1 MRKICALHIVFIL
14 ALCSVS
20 VTAQVSDSLKVDTLR
35 AATPDSVLP
44 DKNNRAL
51 PKKEEKVIKRVSPWM
66 QQSDSFSN
74 TITNDSLLRW
84 QIWPNWGDF
93 YAYRKDVLSYRQGTI
108 GRVDAF
114 SINGYDMHEQNVFF
128 DEVGLNNPITGAI
141 NYNFIPHHKIKSA
154 SETYSG
160 RLTTR
165 ISSKDYYI
173 TKPISYL
180 NYDESSAGY
189 RNLEFMLAQNTS
201 PSTNVELSF
210 WDRREDGYYLRSGV
224 QGSQVFGKIYHHLGD
239 RFQIQGMYLRNQFEN
254 EEPFGYV
261 VSDPTFFGFDEF
273 TSQSNESSAKTEHL
287 RTDMKIGIYE
297 RADTSS
303 AETGG
308 LILTKTRN
316 DYNLTFSSDTLFWD
330 LSEYRA
336 KLFKSLDVGPLS
348 LKGEVDGYFVSTT
361 DSSTIAKR
369 KWGGSSA
376 SFSSEYSFLKSFSAM
391 LSGELEQRNDSQAG
405 NNLSVG
411 LLFGGR
417 LFSGKIVAS
426 KESRMPSIQSMYWG
440 GRNYFGNTALKNEE
454 VQSLYGE
461 LKIRLKDK
469 FEMGISARYKNS
481 KDAILLSQSNT
492 FVNGGDIDLLNGTV
506 FGKYESQ
513 LLEIE
518 SSASTEYALK
528 ESYIAG
534 IDSLNAR
541 DLKLS
546 IRNSFFI
553 KKYAFDKAAF
563 IKMGVRTLFS
573 PFYYE
578 SQRYNTELSY
588 WQYNSLEQQIPSFF
602 RLDVEISARVRS
614 MMVLIRWENALD
626 GVGQAGYFESASYP
640 MSPRRLLVG
649 IRAQFR
655 N

>member
-1 MRKICALHIVFIL
+1 
-14 ALCSVS
+14 
-20 VTAQVSDSLKVDTLR
+20 VSDSLKVDTLR
-35 AATPDSVLP
+35 TTTTPDSVLP
-44 DKNNRAL
+44 SKNKSIL
-51 PKKEEKVIKRVSPWM
+51 PKKEEKVIKRVSPWIK
-66 QQSDSFSN
+66 QSDSFSDV
-74 TITNDSLLRW
+74 ITNDSLLRW

-141 NYNFIPHHKIKSA
+141 NYNFIPHHKIKSV

-160 RLTTR
+160 NLKSEIT
-165 ISSKDYYI
+165 SKDYYI

-201 PSTNVELSF
+201 PTTNVELSF
-210 WDRREDGYYLRSGV
+210 WDRREEGYYSRSGV

-239 RFQIQGMYLRNQFEN
+239 KFQIQGMYLRNQFEN

-261 VSDPTFFGFDEF
+261 VSDPTFFSFDEF
-273 TSQSNESSAKTEHL
+273 TAQSNESSAKAEHL

-297 RADTSS
+297 RADSS
-303 AETGG
+303 STEAGG
-308 LILTKTRN
+308 LVFTKTRN
-316 DYNLTFSSDTLFWD
+316 DYNLSFSLDTLFWD
-330 LSEYRA
+330 LSEHRA
-336 KLFKSLDVGPLS
+336 QAFKSINIGSLR
-348 LKGEVDGYFVSTT
+348 LKGEFGAYITSTS
-361 DSSTIAKR
+361 DSSTIAK
-369 KWGGSSA
+369 KDWGGSVVSLSSQFTFSKYLSA
-376 SFSSEYSFLKSFSAM
+376 K
-391 LSGELEQRNDSQAG
+391 
-405 NNLSVG
+405 
-411 LLFGGR
+411 LFGGLER
-417 LFSGKIVAS
+417 RNDKQSSNDISAGILFNASFLDGKIIAS

-440 GRNYFGNTALKNEE
+440 GRNYFGNPVLNNEQ
-454 VQSLYGE
+454 VQSIYGDLNITLGE
-461 LKIRLKDK
+461 K
-469 FEMGISARYKNS
+469 FEIGISGRYK
-481 KDAILLSQSNT
+481 KTEDAILLSQFKT
-492 FVNGGDIDLLNGTV
+492 FVNGGDIELLNGTI
-506 FGKYESQ
+506 FGQYHSQ
-513 LLEIE
+513 SLEIE
-518 SSASTEYALK
+518 SSATTEYALN
-528 ESYIAG
+528 ESYIVG
-534 IDSLNAR
+534 VDSLNAR
-541 DLKLS
+541 GNKLS
-546 IRNSFFI
+546 IRNSIFL

-573 PFYYE
+573 PFYFE
-578 SQRYNTELSY
+578 SQKYNTELSY
-588 WQYNSLEQQIPSFF
+588 WQYNSLEQQTPSFF